1 MKKIKEIIERI
12 EESNL
17 SDEDKQ
23 LLISKLNGETP
34 DIQGFVE
41 TFIYI
46 CKLGKELLDLF
57 DIGNF

>member
-1 MKKIKEIIERI
+1 MNDLRILIQKIQ
-12 EESNL
+12 ESNL

-23 LLISKLNGETP
+23 ILISKLEGQSP
-34 DIQGFVE
+34 DVKGFIE
-41 TFIYI
+41 AFICI